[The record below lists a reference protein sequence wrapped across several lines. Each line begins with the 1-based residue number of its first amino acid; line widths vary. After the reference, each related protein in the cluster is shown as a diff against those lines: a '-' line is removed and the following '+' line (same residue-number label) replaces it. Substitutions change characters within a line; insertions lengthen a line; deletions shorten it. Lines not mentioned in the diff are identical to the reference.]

1 MSLDFDEKNHI
12 YKLDGKEI
20 PSVSEVTRFISG
32 ELYKDSDKTAMDI
45 AADRGT
51 RVHKATE
58 KLDTE
63 GVVECDDDISGYV
76 RAYVKFREEHEVN
89 WLLIEKPL
97 YNESIWVA
105 GTMDR
110 FGYLDGKK
118 TKLDIKTTKK
128 ITGKHKILYGAQLGF
143 YETMA
148 MEDCQLMI
156 LQLKEDGTYKLIP
169 VEADASVMTSCL
181 VLHKA
186 FEMTKQKSKRRLKD
200 G

>member
-20 PSVSEVTRFISG
+20 PSVSEITRFISG

-76 RAYVKFREEHEVN
+76 RAYVKFRKEHKVE
-89 WLLIEKPL
+89 WYDIEKPV
-97 YNESIWVA
+97 YDEGIWIA
-105 GTMDR
+105 GTLDR
-110 FGYLDGKK
+110 YGYLDNEK
-118 TKLDIKTTKK
+118 TILDIKTTKR
-128 ITGKHKILYGAQLGF
+128 ISAKHKIQYGAQLGF
-143 YETMA
+143 YQTMLN
-148 MEDCQLMI
+148 EKCKLLI
-156 LQLKEDGTYKLIP
+156 LQLREDGTYKLIP
-169 VEADASVMTSCL
+169 VEDDMAVMTSCL